1 MGTRYETSTFKLH
14 KVMSEFV
21 CSVVKSS
28 LVVCLLIFVKHV
40 LCRAPCFYLPVCF
53 WFWVPA
59 NTWHWSLWLLLE
71 PEKFHKKTIFCEIFI
86 VVDPNVAF
94 IVLFYWN
101 WIRVFSKSSIFH
113 VWSGNNLWIVKH
125 LDFCLLEKSKLQSF
139 QT

>member
-1 MGTRYETSTFKLH
+1 MWGQDTKHLHLNYVKLCQNLCVLFSH
-14 KVMSEFV
+14 LWLF
-21 CSVVKSS
+21 
-28 LVVCLLIFVKHV
+28 VCLLIFVKHV

-125 LDFCLLEKSKLQSF
+125 LDFCLLEKSK
-139 QT
+139 